1 MVIEKSPCTVSVEN
15 DTEELEVEEVLVEVF
30 DVEVDVEVELAVPVD
45 TEVLVEV
52 LMEQDA
58 NNAAQARGIR
68 NFEVTFFIVGLLVTA
83 PMVKGQLE
91 KKAKNNLKR
100 N

>member
-1 MVIEKSPCTVSVEN
+1 MGIERSPCTVSEEN
-15 DTEELEVEEVLVEVF
+15 DTEELDVAEVFVEVF
-30 DVEVDVEVELAVPVD
+30 DVEVELAVPLEGE
-45 TEVLVEV
+45 TLVEV